1 MGPES
6 RDAPAPPSSTTVGE
20 RDDGVALVVG
30 RASPGVAAAQASS
43 GREVHAWDLPTR
55 LFHWALVL
63 GVLCGYVSRHYGD
76 SDFVWHKWNGYT
88 VLTLIVFRV
97 IWGFVGGTTARFRA
111 FFPTPVAMLRYAI
124 SLFGSKT
131 QRFLG
136 HNPLGAAM
144 IIVMLIVVSCQAVTG
159 MFNSDDVL
167 FDGPMVPLVSER
179 GVKLAGIA
187 HHYIWRI
194 ILALVAIHIA
204 ANLFY
209 GFVKREPLIQAMV
222 TGVKPAGDYLDAK
235 EAHGGSPWL
244 AIPCFALAAVVVL
257 GTVRLLGGAL

>member
-1 MGPES
+1 LWADVAGCS
-6 RDAPAPPSSTTVGE
+6 R
-20 RDDGVALVVG
+20 
-30 RASPGVAAAQASS
+30 
-43 GREVHAWDLPTR
+43 DLPTR
-55 LFHWALVL
+55 LFHWALAL

-97 IWGFVGGTTARFRA
+97 MWGFVGGSTARFAA
-111 FFPTPVAMLRYAI
+111 FFPTPLAMLRYAI
-124 SLFGSKT
+124 SLFGPRT

-144 IIVMLIVVSCQAVTG
+144 IIVMLIVVAGQAVTG

-167 FDGPMVPLVSER
+167 FDGPLVPIVSER

-187 HHYIWRI
+187 HHYIWQL
-194 ILALVAIHIA
+194 ILALVSIHIT

-209 GFVKREPLIQAMV
+209 SLVKREPLIRAMV

-235 EAHGGSPWL
+235 AAKGGSPWL
-244 AIPCFALAAVVVL
+244 ALPCLALATLIVL